1 MDRAM
6 IDRRAIAAPA
16 FVDDPM
22 ARRDG
27 PPGFFCARRYEFA
40 ANYAFIHTP
49 RNAEPFPFRDVFCRI
64 DQWRQSA

>member
-1 MDRAM
+1 
-6 IDRRAIAAPA
+6 
-16 FVDDPM
+16 M

-27 PPGFFCARRYEFA
+27 PPGFLCARRYEFA
-40 ANYAFIHTP
+40 ANYAFTHRP